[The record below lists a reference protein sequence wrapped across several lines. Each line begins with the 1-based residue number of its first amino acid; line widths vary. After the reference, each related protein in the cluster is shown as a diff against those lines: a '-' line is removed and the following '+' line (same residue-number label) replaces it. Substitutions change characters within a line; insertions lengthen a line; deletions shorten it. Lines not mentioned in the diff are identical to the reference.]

1 MTKTTKTMAP
11 APKPRAATK
20 IETLISALQ
29 MPEGASMATMIAA
42 TSWQAHSI
50 RGAIAGAVR
59 KRGHDVG
66 SEKVGDT
73 RVWRITPPANAV
85 S

>member
-1 MTKTTKTMAP
+1 MTKTTKTDKA

-29 MPEGASMATMIAA
+29 MPEGASMATLIAA
-42 TSWQAHSI
+42 TGWQAHSI

-59 KRGHDVG
+59 KRGHNVG
-66 SEKVGDT
+66 SEKIGEA
-73 RVWRITPPANAV
+73 RVWRITAPVEAAG
-85 S
+85 